1 MGADPSE
8 PPSGFSVVKDSL
20 RRDREALFGAT
31 REAIPT
37 IASDGDDDASGSMSR
52 EELRDAIH
60 KIQNGGADNPR
71 AAGALERAFDAWLHE
86 TFVPAAL
93 KAATKKKLMAAT
105 AAG

>member
-37 IASDGDDDASGSMSR
+37 IASDGDDDASGSDSD
-52 EELRDAIH
+52 DALPVLSLIH
-60 KIQNGGADNPR
+60 I
-71 AAGALERAFDAWLHE
+71 
-86 TFVPAAL
+86 
-93 KAATKKKLMAAT
+93 
-105 AAG
+105 